1 MDLDQ
6 NTDRFQ
12 DVMQWFE
19 YSNHAFGIF
28 FSEVEPGCLF
38 KSFMPH
44 FVPKDSDPEQ
54 LVAH

>member
-38 KSFMPH
+38 KPFMPH
-44 FVPKDSDPEQ
+44 FVPKDGDPEQ